1 MEKAK
6 GEKKPAVEAKPV
18 KQKKQKVA

>member
-6 GEKKPAVEAKPV
+6 GEKKQAVEAKPA
-18 KQKKQKVA
+18 KQRKRVA